1 MNFKEKTKTEKV
13 KIIMVAVIIFIFI
26 FIGSLADLLFP
37 GTMFAL
43 IISNSIGKFFN
54 IIKFIENKYVII
66 LESVAILIFI
76 WILNK
81 ILLFLITVITKKG
94 HRSETI
100 GKLLS
105 SVIRYMSFIV
115 ALFLILSAWG
125 VQTPTLLAGAG
136 ILGLAISFGAQSLI
150 EDIFAGLFIIF
161 EKQFVV
167 GDIIEVHNVR
177 GTVREIG
184 IRITKIEDLNGDVLI
199 INNSDIRGA
208 INTSYSL
215 SMSICKISI
224 EYSDDLEKIE
234 KLIMDNLENIKK
246 NIPLIKEGPIYTGV
260 EELADS
266 SVVISIIAK
275 TDEIHKNRVRRA
287 LNRELKLLFDKH
299 HVNIPFPQLVIHQ
312 TKEEKRNIN
321 D

>member
-1 MNFKEKTKTEKV
+1 MNFKSKSKQEKV
-13 KIIMVAVIIFIFI
+13 RIIILTSVIFIFI
-26 FIGSLADLLFP
+26 FIGSLADILFP
-37 GTMFAL
+37 GTVFAL

-54 IIKFIENKYVII
+54 IVKFIENKYII
-66 LESVAILIFI
+66 LLESIAIIIFV

-81 ILLFLITVITKKG
+81 ILLFLVTLFTKRG

-100 GKLLS
+100 GKLMS
-105 SVIRYMSFIV
+105 SVVRYMSFIV

-167 GDIIEVHNVR
+167 GDIIEVNHVR

-224 EYSDDLEKIE
+224 EYGADLEKIE
-234 KLIMDNLENIKK
+234 NLIKDNLAQIKT
-246 NIPLIKEGPIYTGV
+246 NIPLIVEGPFYYGID
-260 EELADS
+260 ELADS
-266 SVVISIIAK
+266 SVVMTIVAK
-275 TDEIHKNRVRRA
+275 TDEINKNKVRRA
-287 LNRELKLLFDKH
+287 LNRELKLLFDRNQ
-299 HVNIPFPQLVIHQ
+299 VNIPFPQLVIHQ
-312 TKEEKRNIN
+312 TKEKKE
-321 D
+321 

>member
-1 MNFKEKTKTEKV
+1 MNFKNKSKQEKV
-13 KIIMVAVIIFIFI
+13 RIIILAGVIFIFI
-26 FIGSLADLLFP
+26 FIGSMADILFP
-37 GTMFAL
+37 GTLFAL

-54 IIKFIENKYVII
+54 IIKFIENRYVTL
-66 LESVAILIFI
+66 LESVTIIIFV
-76 WILNK
+76 WVLNK
-81 ILLFLITVITKKG
+81 ILLFLVTLLSKKG

-105 SVIRYMSFIV
+105 SVVRYMSFII

-167 GDIIEVHNVR
+167 GDIIEVNHVR

-224 EYSDDLEKIE
+224 EYGADLEKIE
-234 KLIMDNLENIKK
+234 SLIKNNLEMIKS
-246 NIPLIKEGPIYTGV
+246 NIPLIVEGPFYYGV
-260 EELADS
+260 DELADS
-266 SVVISIIAK
+266 SVIMTIVAK
-275 TDEIHKNRVRRA
+275 TDEINKNKVRRA
-287 LNRELKLLFDKH
+287 LNRELKLLFDRNQ
-299 HVNIPFPQLVIHQ
+299 VNIPFPQLVIHQ
-312 TKEEKRNIN
+312 SKDHK